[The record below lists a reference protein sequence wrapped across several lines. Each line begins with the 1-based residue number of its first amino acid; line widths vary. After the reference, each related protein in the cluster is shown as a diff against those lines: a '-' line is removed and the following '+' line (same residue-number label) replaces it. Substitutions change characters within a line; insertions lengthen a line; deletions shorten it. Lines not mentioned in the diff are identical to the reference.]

1 VSDMSDKDL
10 YQDLLNA
17 REKAEEDIYFQSHD
31 QELIAQIRR
40 RIAHAEER
48 RKLADAAHT
57 DDSEIIDV
65 LDQLGYTAETL
76 PVLFLMPIIAKLWES
91 GEIDAR
97 KRKAIEDLADSHGMP
112 RGSEAFNRLGSLLTE
127 KPRKELLEVN
137 LLAAKALMVS
147 LPENERKSAEDDILS
162 LSKTLAKA
170 GRGLFGLEQ
179 IPKLAQASIEQF
191 FEDIGLKT
199 DDKL

>member
-1 VSDMSDKDL
+1 MSDKDL
-10 YQDLLNA
+10 FKDLLNA
-17 REKAEEDIYFQSHD
+17 REKAEEDVYFQSHD
-31 QELIAQIRR
+31 QELIAQMRR

-76 PVLFLMPIIAKLWES
+76 PVLFLMPVIAKLWES

-112 RGSEAFNRLGSLLTE
+112 RGSAAFARLDSLLTE
-127 KPRKELLEVN
+127 RPRKEVLEVN
-137 LLAAKALMVS
+137 LLATKALLVS
-147 LPENERKSAEDDILS
+147 LPDQDRKVAEDDIVS
-162 LSKTLAKA
+162 YSKSLAKA

-191 FEDIGLKT
+191 LEDIGLKG
-199 DDKL
+199 DEKL

>member
-1 VSDMSDKDL
+1 MSDKDM

-17 REKAEEDIYFQSHD
+17 REKAEEDTYFQSHD
-31 QELIAQIRR
+31 RELIAEIRR

-48 RKLADAAHT
+48 RKLAEAAHT
-57 DDSEIIDV
+57 EDSEIIDV

-76 PVLFLMPIIAKLWES
+76 PVLFLMPVIAKLWES

-97 KRKAIEDLADSHGMP
+97 KRKAIEDLAASHGMP
-112 RGSEAFNRLGSLLTE
+112 RGSESFDRLSSLLSE
-127 KPRKELLEVN
+127 KPPKQVLEVN
-137 LLAAKALMVS
+137 LLAAKALLIS
-147 LPENERKSAEDDILS
+147 LPDNERKAAENDIVS
-162 LSKTLAKA
+162 YSRSLAKA

-191 FEDIGLKT
+191 LEDIGLKG
-199 DDKL
+199 DEKL

>member
-1 VSDMSDKDL
+1 MSDKDA

-31 QELIAQIRR
+31 QELIAQTRR

-65 LDQLGYTAETL
+65 LDELGYTAESL
-76 PVLFLMPIIAKLWES
+76 PVLFLMPVIAKLWES

-97 KRKAIEDLADSHGMP
+97 KRKAIEDLATSHGMP
-112 RGSEAFNRLGSLLTE
+112 RGSEAFERLSSLISQR
-127 KPRKELLEVN
+127 PQKEVLEVN
-137 LLAAKALMVS
+137 LLAAKALLIS
-147 LPENERKSAEDDILS
+147 LPETCLLYTS
-162 LSKTLAKA
+162 
-170 GRGLFGLEQ
+170 
-179 IPKLAQASIEQF
+179 
-191 FEDIGLKT
+191 
-199 DDKL
+199 